1 MKKLLIAGM
10 INLLLLNIVLA
21 EDKWQ
26 YIIYQ
31 HNYLL
36 QTTAIQH
43 KLNSYGEDGWELIT
57 VTLRPYFKGIN
68 DGPGRVYYF
77 KKKIENEDK

>member
-26 YIIYQ
+26 YTVFNVRLDI
-31 HNYLL
+31 NAGVLETLL
-36 QTTAIQH
+36 
-43 KLNSYGEDGWELIT
+43 KPFGLGGWELISANK
-57 VTLRPYFKGIN
+57 RMSSWDHYFI
-68 DGPGRVYYF
+68 F
-77 KKKIENEDK
+77 KKKIENEDD